1 MDADREYL
9 AAGLVLGGLSD
20 AERAEADRLHQ
31 QDESFREEVVSF
43 EETMGLLAATDEPVA
58 PSEDVERAIL
68 EIPAATDRTT
78 AEPHE
83 VREQDASAAGEASAG
98 AAERPARPPRRGPA
112 MLFALAASVLLLVA
126 VVLGGLALDA
136 HQERQEL
143 QAQMEE
149 MESQRQ
155 QAESLLGAPDLD
167 TRRMETPDGA
177 QVTLSYSVEQ
187 QAMMV
192 MPHQVEDPGESE
204 DLQMWIIDDDGAH
217 DAGLMPTDGPAM
229 ITTRSFGESATFGV
243 TVEPEGGSPQP
254 TSDPVMAAE
263 L

>member
-9 AAGLVLGGLSD
+9 AAGRVLGGLS
-20 AERAEADRLHQ
+20 ESEQAEADRLWA
-31 QDESFREEVVSF
+31 QDESFREEVASF
-43 EETMGLLAATDEPVA
+43 EETMGLLAATDEPVV
-58 PSEDVERAIL
+58 PSDDVERAIL
-68 EIPAATDRTT
+68 EIPAATGQTA
-78 AEPHE
+78 AEPGA
-83 VREQDASAAGEASAG
+83 VREQGTSAADEASAG
-98 AAERPARPPRRGPA
+98 TVGARTRPPRRGPA

-126 VVLGGLALDA
+126 VVLGGVALDA
-136 HQERQEL
+136 HQDRQDL
-143 QAQMEE
+143 QAQVEE

-204 DLQMWIIDDDGAH
+204 DLQMWIIDEDGAH
-217 DAGLMPTDGPAM
+217 DVGLMSAQGPSM
-229 ITTRSFGESATFGV
+229 VTGQDFGESATFGV
-243 TVEPEGGSPQP
+243 TLEPEGGSPQP
-254 TSDPVMAAE
+254 TSDPVMVAE

>member
-20 AERAEADRLHQ
+20 AEQAEAARLRD

-58 PSEDVERAIL
+58 PSEDAEHAIL
-68 EIPAATDRTT
+68 AIPGTMEQATSPR
-78 AEPHE
+78 
-83 VREQDASAAGEASAG
+83 GEAQEERHADGAGDAPVSGAG
-98 AAERPARPPRRGPA
+98 AGTPRRGPA

-126 VVLGGLALDA
+126 VVLGGVALDA
-136 HQERQEL
+136 HQDRQDL

-155 QAESLLGAPDLD
+155 QVESLLGAPDLD

-204 DLQMWIIDDDGAH
+204 DLQMWIIDEDGAH
-217 DAGLMPTDGPAM
+217 DAGLMSAQGPSM
-229 ITTRSFGESATFGV
+229 VTGQDFGDSATFGV